1 MLPDTPLVD
10 SLEALVTD
18 VHRTFDRVHRERF
31 LGDPAANPRLG
42 VAVVDAALVA
52 DTPALVLLTPWTING
67 LAFPPDDVF
76 PATLTV
82 AGRVRP
88 AHHIDMP
95 ELGVFWSVNLPTE
108 TAGLRGMAQAHALA
122 NSWAQPFREAVRAIR
137 QPMRRH
143 PG

>member
-1 MLPDTPLVD
+1 MDTLD
-10 SLEALVTD
+10 ALVAD
-18 VHRTFDRVHRERF
+18 VTRTFDRVHREQF
-31 LGDPAANPRLG
+31 LGDPVANPRLR

-76 PATLTV
+76 PATLTI

-88 AHHIDMP
+88 AHRIDMP

-108 TAGLRGMAQAHALA
+108 TAGLRDMAQAHALA
-122 NSWAQPFREAVRAIR
+122 SSWAQPFREAVRAIR
-137 QPMRRH
+137 QPM
-143 PG
+143 

>member
-1 MLPDTPLVD
+1 M
-10 SLEALVTD
+10 
-18 VHRTFDRVHRERF
+18 
-31 LGDPAANPRLG
+31 
-42 VAVVDAALVA
+42 AVVDAALVA

-88 AHHIDMP
+88 AHRIDMP

-122 NSWAQPFREAVRAIR
+122 SSWAQPFREAVRAIR
-137 QPMRRH
+137 QPM
-143 PG
+143 